1 MIVLPLFLTAAIWM
15 WMDFTGLL
23 LSVISTYFY
32 FGWAGTPLLVIWIF
46 LIALFAFSGP
56 IVWRFLGPRVEDSG
70 QAIRVLLMAQFL
82 TYLLVTWIRQ
92 PDTFAWLVVVGAFL
106 SSLLAT
112 ASLQQVSRT
121 HSAIGPFLALLLGV
135 LFYLSVRLGNYGVGL
150 LLEAPSL
157 ANGSYV
163 SWLILFG
170 VVMTGV
176 ALPMRNHELPPS
188 PATAQP
194 LSPWYGLAFGPLV
207 GIGVGLVYNL
217 HIWSAKT
224 PEIAAGAYLCSLVIA
239 TALAVLLYRGAPGQR
254 SLWTAG
260 AIVGLGSGLYAIL
273 YLPLTLSTGLLFHGL
288 ACGGLGLLWLA
299 FFHRYLHYGRQQAS
313 YLPTAS
319 LQAGLVVFLLVLA
332 VFLLHSNPSGFWL
345 ALALSGGLIL
355 AGEYKAH
362 SEDPLPLPRIAL
374 FTAAAFL
381 VPGLLAVAAPPKSK
395 TETPHPTDIRVMS
408 SNIRYGWTDDYRFE
422 PKPQVLFLRE
432 NPADLTGF
440 QEMNKGHT
448 SGAYMDFYRYYE
460 ARLPGNWRYGDANF
474 GFGNALRSLYPI
486 VRSEVRTYQAKDILR
501 RSCLVTTVRIQNREV
516 DVYTTHL
523 SHLPAPNPVREAQAQ
538 ELVQWLQS
546 SQRPWILI
554 GDFNAQPDAS
564 EIRAIQ
570 AIAHPVFRQQ
580 PQLLQ
585 SKTYPSVN
593 PNQRID
599 YIFFSA
605 HFALK
610 DQQILDNQGRS
621 DHRVVRSILRLN

>member
-32 FGWAGTPLLVIWIF
+32 FGWAGTPFLVIWIF

-56 IVWRFLGPRVEDSG
+56 LVWRWLAPRVEDKG

-92 PDTFAWLVVVGAFL
+92 PDTFAWLVVAGSFV
-106 SSLLAT
+106 SSILAT
-112 ASLQQVSRT
+112 ASLQQVSRMR
-121 HSAIGPFLALLLGV
+121 SAMGPFLALLLGV

-150 LLEAPSL
+150 LFEPPSL
-157 ANGSYV
+157 ASGSYV

-170 VVMTGV
+170 VVMTGI
-176 ALPMRNHELPPS
+176 ALPMRSEDPVAASSAPR
-188 PATAQP
+188 
-194 LSPWYGLAFGPLV
+194 LSPWYGLAFGPLI

-224 PEIAAGAYLCSLVIA
+224 PATAAGAYLCSLVIA
-239 TALAVLLYRGAPGQR
+239 TTLAVLAYRAFPTQR
-254 SLWTAG
+254 SLLVVA
-260 AIVGLGSGLYAIL
+260 AMAGLGAGLYAIL
-273 YLPLTLSTGLLFHGL
+273 YLPFTLMTGLLFHGL

-299 FFHRYLHYGRQQAS
+299 FFHRYLHYGRQQAH

-319 LQAGLVVFLLVLA
+319 LQGGLIIFLLVLA
-332 VFLLHSNPSGFWL
+332 VFLLHSNPGGFWL
-345 ALALSGGLIL
+345 ALLLSGGLIF
-355 AGEYKAH
+355 AAESK
-362 SEDPLPLPRIAL
+362 SREDVLPLPRIAV

-381 VPGLLAVAAPPKSK
+381 LPGLLAIAAPPQVKVEAPS
-395 TETPHPTDIRVMS
+395 PNDIRVMS

-432 NPADLTGF
+432 HPADITGF

-460 ARLPGNWRYGDANF
+460 ARLPGYWRYGDANF
-474 GFGNALRSLYPI
+474 GFGNALRSRYPI

-501 RSCLVTTVRIQNREV
+501 RSCLVTTVLIQNREV

-523 SHLPAPNPVREAQAQ
+523 SHLPPPNPVREAQAQ
-538 ELVQWLQS
+538 ELVGWLQS

-554 GDFNAQPDAS
+554 GDFNAHPDAP
-564 EIRAIQ
+564 EIEALQ

-585 SKTYPSVN
+585 SSTYPSVN
-593 PNQRID
+593 PNERID
-599 YIFFSA
+599 YIFFSN
-605 HFALK
+605 HFAL
-610 DQQILDNQGRS
+610 QRQSILDNQGTS
-621 DHRVVRSILRLN
+621 DHRVVESILRFN